1 MKMTHAAIA
10 MALLTTSASAQETY
24 RFSLTTEGQTN
35 STFTPLSGALQ
46 LWSGTNTQELVE
58 YTAEDPSYVPPK
70 TWACNSSF
78 VIVRGI
84 PNGSGHC
91 LVENVE
97 GDQSIIA
104 TSTTHVSEGR
114 NAGIWYSVGGSGAQE
129 GIQSR
134 GTYYSIYSP
143 TSGRII
149 TTVEG
154 EVTLKE

>member
-1 MKMTHAAIA
+1 MRITYTALAIA
-10 MALLTTSASAQETY
+10 LLATSASAQETY
-24 RFSLTTEGQTN
+24 RFTLTTEGQTN
-35 STFTPLSGALQ
+35 STFTPLSGNLQ

-58 YTAEDPSYVPPK
+58 YEAEHPSYVPPQ

-84 PNGSGHC
+84 PSGQGHC
-91 LVENVE
+91 LTETAD
-97 GDQSIIA
+97 GDQMIIA
-104 TSTTHVSEGR
+104 TSTTHIAEGR
-114 NAGIWYSVGGSGAQE
+114 NAGTWYSIGGTGANE
-129 GIQSR
+129 GLQSR

-143 TSGRII
+143 LTGRIT

>member
-1 MKMTHAAIA
+1 MRITYAALAIA
-10 MALLTTSASAQETY
+10 LLATSASAQETY
-24 RFSLTTEGQTN
+24 RFTLTTEGQTK
-35 STFTPLSGALQ
+35 SMFTPLSGALQ

-58 YTAEDPSYVPPK
+58 FTADHPSYVPPK

-84 PNGSGHC
+84 PSGSGHC
-91 LVENVE
+91 LVVNAD

-114 NAGIWYSVGGSGAQE
+114 NAGIWYSVGGTGAQE

-134 GTYYSIYSP
+134 GTYFSIYSP
-143 TSGRII
+143 TSGRIT

-154 EVTLKE
+154 EVTLRE

>member
-1 MKMTHAAIA
+1 MKISHEVIA
-10 MALLTTSASAQETY
+10 VVFFATAASAQETY
-24 RFSLTTEGQTN
+24 RFTLTTEGQTN
-35 STFTPLSGALQ
+35 SVFTPLSGNLQ

-58 YTAEDPSYVPPK
+58 YTAEDPQYVPPK

-84 PNGSGHC
+84 PSGSGHC
-91 LVENVE
+91 LIENVE
-97 GDQSIIA
+97 GDQTIIA

-114 NAGIWYSVGGSGAQE
+114 NAGIWYSVGGTGAQE
-129 GIQSR
+129 GTQSR
-134 GTYYSIYSP
+134 GTYYSIYLP

-154 EVTLKE
+154 EVTRRD